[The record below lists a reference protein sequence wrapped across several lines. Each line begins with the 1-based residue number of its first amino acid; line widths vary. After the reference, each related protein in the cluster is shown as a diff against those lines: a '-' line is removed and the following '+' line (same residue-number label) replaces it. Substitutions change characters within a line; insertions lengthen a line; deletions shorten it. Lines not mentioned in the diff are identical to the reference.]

1 MTNEEIIEKLNSTKS
16 PDRKRAAKE
25 NGKKNHCGIRG

>member
-16 PDRKRAAKE
+16 PDRRRAAKE
-25 NGKKNHCGIRG
+25 IGKKIIV